1 MLRSNKM
8 CIRDRLL
15 AVPLLSNPAFGKDQR
30 EINALLKEA
39 EDAHIENVLMTVN
52 LNEPYNQYQWSIIP
66 MMDRDLVMVIGEQNL
81 ERKVTVAYNFKN
93 AEVKAAVLKTTVW
106 GAEQCAGL
114 GDLFYHLYVDESVIP
129 EALNN
134 VNLALGDHLATL
146 SYCTVFEPLGPVS
159 LSYGSN
165 SDQLVAQF
173 TKIGG
178 TDSGQPVSYTHLEQ
192 SSGRAQFPRLILSIK
207 DPSQVESVM
216 ELLRFQFPNWILP
229 DE

>member
-1 MLRSNKM
+1 
-8 CIRDRLL
+8 
-15 AVPLLSNPAFGKDQR
+15 
-30 EINALLKEA
+30 
-39 EDAHIENVLMTVN
+39 MTVN
-52 LNEPYNQYQWSIIP
+52 LNEPYNEYQWSIIP
-66 MMDRDLVMVIGEQNL
+66 MMDQDLVMVIGEQNL

-93 AEVKAAVLKTTVW
+93 AEVKAAVLETAAW

-146 SYCTVFEPLGPVS
+146 SYCTIFEPLGPIS

-178 TDSGQPVSYTHLEQ
+178 TDSGQLVYDKN
-192 SSGRAQFPRLILSIK
+192 SGRYLINSAADQLGLRNRSGMSLSITSCFMISRRFSRIPRARCWK
-207 DPSQVESVM
+207 TDGSAVREASV
-216 ELLRFQFPNWILP
+216 LCRWVRSKSRR
-229 DE
+229 